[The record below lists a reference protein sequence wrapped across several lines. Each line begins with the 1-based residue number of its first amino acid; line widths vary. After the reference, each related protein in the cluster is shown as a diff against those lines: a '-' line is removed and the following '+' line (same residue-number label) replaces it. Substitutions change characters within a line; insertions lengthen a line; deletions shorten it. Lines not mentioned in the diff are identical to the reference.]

1 MITSF
6 EKITGMCTC
15 HHVAVMPTQGC
26 GSIEMAAFIRAACVV
41 FLSLSVARGDQNQI
55 SLNGDKWTLSDE
67 AGKVKNIQATV
78 PGVTHLDLM

>member
-1 MITSF
+1 M
-6 EKITGMCTC
+6 GPRG
-15 HHVAVMPTQGC
+15 HNAHLRC
-26 GSIEMAAFIRAACVV
+26 GSIEMAAFMQAACIVFIGFSVV
-41 FLSLSVARGDQNQI
+41 RGDQNQI